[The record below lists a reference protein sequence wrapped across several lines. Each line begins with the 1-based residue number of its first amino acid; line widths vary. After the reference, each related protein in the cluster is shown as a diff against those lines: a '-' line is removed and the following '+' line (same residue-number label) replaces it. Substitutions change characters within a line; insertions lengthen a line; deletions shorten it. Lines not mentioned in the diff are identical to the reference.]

1 LLAESNGNQLI
12 AGIYS
17 SVGDTRPPRIVHL
30 QYSRLG
36 LPLPQRVT
44 TNRQTVTFQELE
56 SSGRPQGRTWHDFM
70 NPSLQTT
77 ADLPSGKNLT
87 AETGVASV
95 VTVLRGDEDAGHGR
109 HGLKKGCFCFWV
121 WF

>member
-1 LLAESNGNQLI
+1 
-12 AGIYS
+12 
-17 SVGDTRPPRIVHL
+17 
-30 QYSRLG
+30 
-36 LPLPQRVT
+36 
-44 TNRQTVTFQELE
+44 
-56 SSGRPQGRTWHDFM
+56 M

-95 VTVLRGDEDAGHGR
+95 VTVLRGDEDAGHER
-109 HGLKKGCFCFWV
+109 HGLNTICFCFCFFFWV

>member
-1 LLAESNGNQLI
+1 
-12 AGIYS
+12 
-17 SVGDTRPPRIVHL
+17 
-30 QYSRLG
+30 
-36 LPLPQRVT
+36 
-44 TNRQTVTFQELE
+44 
-56 SSGRPQGRTWHDFM
+56 M

-95 VTVLRGDEDAGHGR
+95 VTVLQEDEDEGHGR
-109 HGLKKGCFCFWV
+109 RGLSKVFFFCCFFWV